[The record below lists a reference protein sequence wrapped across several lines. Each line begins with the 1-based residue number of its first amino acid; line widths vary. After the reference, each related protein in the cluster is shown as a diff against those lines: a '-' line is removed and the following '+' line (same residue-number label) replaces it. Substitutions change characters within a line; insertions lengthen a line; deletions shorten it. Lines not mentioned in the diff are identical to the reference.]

1 MSRIPIKVRTS
12 TGAKI
17 WILLTSAQRK
27 SALVILGLM
36 GISMVLEIL
45 GIGLVIPVIALL
57 VQDDLAASYPKVQPV
72 LQMLGNPTKV
82 QLVTGGMLALVGIYL
97 LKNTFLAY
105 FTWRKICFATDVQI
119 QLAQRLFTIYLRQP
133 YTFHLQRNSAQ
144 LIRNVTTEV
153 GVFQITLLQLM
164 MLLSEGLVIVGITAL
179 LLMAEP
185 VGALIVVLVLGVA
198 AWSYQHFTRRHLLRW
213 GKLRRYHAGLSI
225 QHLMQGLGSAKD
237 VKLLGR
243 EDDFLAQYLIH
254 NTQHG
259 RIGRYKSTLAALPRL
274 WLELLTVTGLA
285 TLVLTLLAQGR
296 DAASIMPTLGLFA
309 VAAFRLMPSVNQ
321 ILGSFQAI
329 RFSLPAIDPM
339 YEELQLA
346 APRPATRTK
355 HAPPLQTK
363 IQLFNVSFTYPNA
376 PAPALNSLSLTIQ
389 KGETVGFIGPSG
401 AGKSTLV
408 DVILGL
414 FTPNSGRI
422 TVDGQDIQQ
431 NLRAWQDWIGYVP
444 QSVYLTDDT
453 LRRNVAF
460 GLPNEKIDE
469 AAVTHAIQFAQ
480 LEEFVA
486 SLPQGLEALVGE
498 RGIRLS
504 GGQRQRIGIARA
516 LYHDPAVL
524 VLDEATSSLDT
535 TTESE
540 VMQAITALQGSKTIL
555 IVAHRV
561 STVAHSDRVYRLEQ
575 GKLVKEGN
583 PDAMLHQQ
591 SQLMTQA
598 QTT

>member
-1 MSRIPIKVRTS
+1 MSRIPIKVRTG

-296 DAASIMPTLGLFA
+296 DAASMMPTLGLFA

-321 ILGSFQAI
+321 ILGSFQSIPRDLA
-329 RFSLPAIDPM
+329 SLSACTI
-339 YEELQLA
+339 LA
-346 APRPATRTK
+346 LTFLSTLPPPNRK
-355 HAPPLQTK
+355 HAYCIIL
-363 IQLFNVSFTYPNA
+363 
-376 PAPALNSLSLTIQ
+376 
-389 KGETVGFIGPSG
+389 VGFAGTQPSG
-401 AGKSTLV
+401 KNTIPSFIIRTSCQFRNIIDRRISFDSAEFSKIV
-408 DVILGL
+408 DRMTAVCGTSSNTQQKQ
-414 FTPNSGRI
+414 TPSP
-422 TVDGQDIQQ
+422 
-431 NLRAWQDWIGYVP
+431 LA
-444 QSVYLTDDT
+444 
-453 LRRNVAF
+453 
-460 GLPNEKIDE
+460 KC
-469 AAVTHAIQFAQ
+469 HQ
-480 LEEFVA
+480 LECQFFY
-486 SLPQGLEALVGE
+486 
-498 RGIRLS
+498 RGNI
-504 GGQRQRIGIARA
+504 
-516 LYHDPAVL
+516 
-524 VLDEATSSLDT
+524 
-535 TTESE
+535 
-540 VMQAITALQGSKTIL
+540 
-555 IVAHRV
+555 
-561 STVAHSDRVYRLEQ
+561 
-575 GKLVKEGN
+575 N
-583 PDAMLHQQ
+583 
-591 SQLMTQA
+591 
-598 QTT
+598 